1 MNNWYES
8 VSKWI
13 FLPQNDNLNGQ
24 NDDESSNFGEYP
36 ILRQA
41 QFWFKDFPPAKN
53 GQTKKN
59 EEKRILCCT
68 LNSRSCWMSLL
79 HSSNRIRPAV
89 QIIAPL
95 RALCVA
101 LLYVLPDETKSLKS
115 SNIIN
120 LPLWLIRGFGNFKR
134 TPPKKWCSTSFPIR
148 SLKNCHDLW
157 VNQPF
162 LANKSVCFAS
172 SSCCTSVWEPQIAEV
187 AFS

>member
-1 MNNWYES
+1 MENFAIPASREGFNMIYSMKNWYFCLS
-8 VSKWI
+8 PNGFVYPKMTIWMGKMMINHQILGNTLFSDKPNSDLKICSMSPSKKW
-13 FLPQNDNLNGQ
+13 
-24 NDDESSNFGEYP
+24 
-36 ILRQA
+36 
-41 QFWFKDFPPAKN
+41 
-53 GQTKKN
+53 TKKN

-134 TPPKKWCSTSFPIR
+134 TPPKKNGAEPVFP
-148 SLKNCHDLW
+148 LE
-157 VNQPF
+157 
-162 LANKSVCFAS
+162 
-172 SSCCTSVWEPQIAEV
+172 VWKIAMTCG
-187 AFS
+187 